1 MMNSSTKKLISIVY
15 LVFTTFMMVVSLAN
29 SKPLQPDIFDS
40 PRTTIKI
47 QNNNDYHL
55 GVRCKSRDDK
65 MGFKILK
72 KGEMYIWSFRA
83 NFWGTTLYF
92 CRFSHGEIDK
102 GSFPIFQAGRDS
114 ANCSNCTW
122 IAEADGLH
130 GFMLEPPVLYFKWSK

>member
-1 MMNSSTKKLISIVY
+1 MY
-15 LVFTTFMMVVSLAN
+15 LVFTIFMMVAPLTN
-29 SKPLQPDIFDS
+29 SEALQPDLFDN

-55 GVRCKSRDDK
+55 GVRCKSRDDD

-72 KGEMYIWSFRA
+72 KGEIYIWSLHA

-92 CRFSHGEIDK
+92 CKFSHGKIDK
-102 GSFPIFQAGRDS
+102 GTFTIFQAGR
-114 ANCSNCTW
+114 ATAQCYNCTW

-130 GFMLEPPVLYFKWSK
+130 GFMPEPPILLFKWSK